1 MVKKILAVVM
11 TLVIVK
17 KFILPFMT
25 VKRQQVSQNGEGET
39 NGTTT
44 SITMAHDRELKAE
57 GEEADG
63 RILNINEASEEEL
76 LHIPG
81 IGSDLSKKIV
91 HVRANIGDYNR
102 IEDLL
107 QVTGIGDKKLA
118 TIKPY
123 ITVT

>member
-1 MVKKILAVVM
+1 MVKKILALVM

-44 SITMAHDRELKAE
+44 SIKMAHDRELKPE
-57 GEEADG
+57 DEEADR

-91 HVRANIGDYNR
+91 HVRTNIGDYNR

-107 QVTGIGDKKLA
+107 QVTGIGDRKLA

>member
-1 MVKKILAVVM
+1 MVKKIL
-11 TLVIVK
+11 TLVMALVIIK
-17 KFILPFMT
+17 KIILPFMT
-25 VKRQQVSQNGEGET
+25 VKRQQVSKNGQRKTDGET
-39 NGTTT
+39 TPMKIAYN
-44 SITMAHDRELKAE
+44 REQKTE
-57 GEEADG
+57 EDEAD
-63 RILNINEASEEEL
+63 RQTLNINEASEEEL
-76 LHIPG
+76 LDIPG

-91 HVRANIGDYNR
+91 HVRTNIGDYSR